1 MKRILIIAG
10 IVVVAVAVATPFA
23 RVGGGSS
30 AEAHRPSARGVFS
43 NPAGDPDPVGV
54 AKLTEEDGSVLVRV
68 AVHGLAPGF
77 HGFHVHAAGV
87 CEAPFTTAGGH
98 FNPNAASHPNHAAD
112 MPVLLVNADGT
123 GEARFKTDRFDIAD
137 LFDADG
143 SALIIHGGPDNY
155 ANVPARYGTP
165 DATTLATGDAGA
177 RVACA
182 VLKGD

>member
-1 MKRILIIAG
+1 MKRVLIIAG
-10 IVVVAVAVATPFA
+10 VVAVTMAAAMLFTRA
-23 RVGGGSS
+23 GGGSS
-30 AEAHRPSARGVFS
+30 AEAHRPSASGVFY
-43 NPAGDPDPVGV
+43 NAAGDPDPVGV

-87 CEAPFTTAGGH
+87 CKAPFTTAGGH

-137 LFDADG
+137 LFDTNG
-143 SALIIHGGPDNY
+143 SALIIHAGPDNY
-155 ANVPARYGTP
+155 ANIPARYGTP
-165 DATTLATGDAGA
+165 DASTLLTGDSGSRA
-177 RVACA
+177 ACA
-182 VLKGD
+182 VLEGD